1 MANQIVDVY
10 EMNNKVTPVAKI
22 ALNGYN
28 ITAGGIFGR
37 AGAMRSFKVVEGSVW
52 SYWQRQEALRARDAE
67 GNESTLR
74 IFAAPAEAG
83 ATGFVEFL

>member
-1 MANQIVDVY
+1 MA
-10 EMNNKVTPVAKI
+10 TI

-28 ITAGGIFGR
+28 ITAGGVFGR
-37 AGAMRSFKVVEGSVW
+37 SGAMRSFKVLSGDVHQ
-52 SYWQRQEALRARDAE
+52 YWERQEALQVRDDA

-74 IFAAPAEAG
+74 IFAVPAEEG

>member
-10 EMNNKVTPVAKI
+10 EINNKATPVAKI

-28 ITAGGIFGR
+28 IMAGGVFGR
-37 AGAMRSFKVVEGSVW
+37 AGAMRSFKVVEGSVI
-52 SYWQRQEALRARDAE
+52 SYWERQEALRVRDSE

-74 IFAAPAEAG
+74 IFAAPAETG